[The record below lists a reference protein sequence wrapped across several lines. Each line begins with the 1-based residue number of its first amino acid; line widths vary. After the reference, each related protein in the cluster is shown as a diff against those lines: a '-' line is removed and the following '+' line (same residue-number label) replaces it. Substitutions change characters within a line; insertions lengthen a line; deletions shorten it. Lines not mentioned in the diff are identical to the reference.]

1 VVLIATV
8 CFIPVIRDGNG
19 NYRASQVDA
28 ITSTEVI
35 EPVATANDKVVT
47 HPTAVEQY
55 EQNEEKARLASEH
68 KSWAKL
74 MKNQPHS
81 LRLKHYPELR
91 DWTMLTD
98 IPRLHTLDVSGSS
111 FTDRDIKYLKKSPLT
126 NIDLTGVQVSGK
138 LDSLKECPSLIALNL
153 SGNKL
158 TAEDLADL
166 NNRIRD
172 LTLDN
177 CEIADGGISR
187 LVSLT
192 KLRNL
197 SLHNTPVTD
206 NSIVALSR
214 LNLKSLN
221 VEGSSITAEGIS
233 LLKKNLPNCTILG
246 E

>member
-1 VVLIATV
+1 
-8 CFIPVIRDGNG
+8 
-19 NYRASQVDA
+19 
-28 ITSTEVI
+28 
-35 EPVATANDKVVT
+35 
-47 HPTAVEQY
+47 
-55 EQNEEKARLASEH
+55 
-68 KSWAKL
+68 
-74 MKNQPHS
+74 
-81 LRLKHYPELR
+81 
-91 DWTMLTD
+91 
-98 IPRLHTLDVSGSS
+98 
-111 FTDRDIKYLKKSPLT
+111 LKKSPLT